1 MEKLATDFKYVV
13 NATPDTVWGLIGR
26 AIFDGMGSGL
36 TKMKVLDENNFRADL
51 LVKVFGFFP
60 MPMKLQ
66 GEMTDMSPPDTMS
79 VKLTMSGF
87 GGFLKSVMAVSF
99 RTTAVGDDKTEVHNW
114 ATLLEFKP
122 AFILWASMFI
132 VKGQAKDI
140 FNGIQKKLND
150 WI

>member
-1 MEKLATDFKYVV
+1 MEKLAADFKYVV
-13 NATPDTVWGLIGR
+13 DATPNQVWDLIGR
-26 AIFDGMGSGL
+26 AIFEGIGPGL
-36 TKMKVLDENNFRADL
+36 SRMKVLDENNFRADL

-66 GEMTDMSPPDTMS
+66 GEMTDMSPPDTMG
-79 VKLTMSGF
+79 VKLTMSGL
-87 GGFLKSVMAVSF
+87 GGFLKSVMAVNF
-99 RTTAVGDDKTEVHNW
+99 RTTAVSDDKTEVHNW

-122 AFILWASMFI
+122 AFIAWSTMFI

-140 FNGIQKKLND
+140 FNGIRNKLND